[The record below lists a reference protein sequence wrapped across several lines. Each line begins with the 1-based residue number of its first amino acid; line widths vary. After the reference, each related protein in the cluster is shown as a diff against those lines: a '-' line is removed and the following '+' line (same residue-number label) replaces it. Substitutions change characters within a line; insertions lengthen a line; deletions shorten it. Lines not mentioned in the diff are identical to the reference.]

1 MPQMQG
7 RAGMPDIQ
15 ALMAQAAEMQAAMAD
30 KQQALAEETFE
41 GSAGGGMVV
50 AVVTGAGDLVS
61 IQIDP
66 AVLDP
71 DDPELVGDLVVAAV
85 NQAMA
90 GMREA
95 AASTLGIDP
104 MAGGLDLGS
113 LSLDDLGGLLG

>member
-1 MPQMQG
+1 MQG
-7 RAGMPDIQ
+7 RVGMPDIQ

-61 IQIDP
+61 MQVDP

-95 AASTLGIDP
+95 AASTLGIGP
-104 MAGGLDLGS
+104 AAGGLDLGS